1 MRGLLE
7 ICGKKK
13 REEVCDVSD
22 FESDFDHLL
31 GPFTIFSFGLGSDWN
46 FGEESCFLI
55 SGGGILIFFFFL
67 FYLNLFGCLVDCVIA
82 ISGAIVMAVVNNQL
96 NRY

>member
-1 MRGLLE
+1 MVRGLLE

-46 FGEESCFLI
+46 FGEESFA
-55 SGGGILIFFFFL
+55 F
-67 FYLNLFGCLVDCVIA
+67 
-82 ISGAIVMAVVNNQL
+82 
-96 NRY
+96 

>member
-1 MRGLLE
+1 MYQILNL
-7 ICGKKK
+7 
-13 REEVCDVSD
+13 
-22 FESDFDHLL
+22 
-31 GPFTIFSFGLGSDWN
+31 
-46 FGEESCFLI
+46 
-55 SGGGILIFFFFL
+55 ILITCSVRSPSLVLDWVQIGISAKSLLLFDLWRGDPDFFFFL